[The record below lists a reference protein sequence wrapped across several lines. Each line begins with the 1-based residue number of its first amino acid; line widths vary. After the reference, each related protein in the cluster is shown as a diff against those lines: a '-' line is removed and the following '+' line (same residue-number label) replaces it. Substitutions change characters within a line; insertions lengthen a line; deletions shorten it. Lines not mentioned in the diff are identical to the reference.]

1 MWILNM
7 KVKVI
12 LEVAICST
20 IQVLVLS
27 SMYTYTA
34 IIMPTD

>member
-1 MWILNM
+1 MWILNK

-27 SMYTYTA
+27 STVVVKKKFPYRY
-34 IIMPTD
+34 